1 MSPQVTEEGVGVDKK
16 SKTSGKE
23 KEKNKK
29 TGRAAANKKQKV
41 KTVVVVNRA
50 QYDHPRPFIT
60 ISPPGCVVSHH
71 RARRDRRRAQAPAAQ
86 R

>member
-41 KTVVVVNRA
+41 KTVVVANRA
-50 QYDHPRPFIT
+50 QYDHPRPFMT
-60 ISPPGCVVSHH
+60 ISPPGRFTSQGKTGQEKATGSSSTE
-71 RARRDRRRAQAPAAQ
+71 R
-86 R
+86 